1 VRALAILL
9 LLAACGEAERAPDTP
24 GARLEAAA
32 IARGLV
38 PDPTGGTLTGIWASE
53 ADRMCIV
60 PAGADMRLG
69 VSVDYGEGQACAGSG
84 SLRRD
89 GDRLRVELTDCRFDA
104 SFDGER
110 IMFPAELPQAC
121 QRLCTGRAS
130 LSALRVERLS
140 ESASEAATLRGT
152 GGQPLCGS

>member
-1 VRALAILL
+1 MRVLAILL
-9 LLAACGEAERAPDTP
+9 LLAGCGQSEQAPDTP

-38 PDPTGGTLTGIWASE
+38 PDPTGGSLTGVWASE
-53 ADRMCIV
+53 ADRVCIV
-60 PAGADMRLG
+60 PSGAEMRLG
-69 VSVDYGEGQACAGSG
+69 VSIDYGEGQSCAASG

-89 GDRLRVELTDCRFDA
+89 GDQLRVELRDCRFDA

-110 IMFPAELPQAC
+110 IVFPPELPAVC

-130 LSALRVERLS
+130 LSALSVERLS
-140 ESASEAATLRGT
+140 ESASEAATMRAS
-152 GGQPLCGS
+152 GGQRPCGS